1 MQIRCIRV
9 YNDYFIDKA
18 KFLSDNSLVM
28 AKKAILKEINA
39 KSKSDLGFSFRT
51 STRFHVKIPLS
62 SSHVNHP
69 VGESSTIGQ
78 YVDKRVV
85 DKIYDLVK
93 QNITNLSEVQRSLDT
108 YVREDLFFGHP
119 EERRPKKTNRRY
131 YPCRQD
137 LRNHIAKAISA
148 VKYCDDDQE
157 ALGKKIED
165 WQTKSP
171 KSNFFYRTRDAVIN
185 EKDEPR
191 PRTPEETFLFV
202 HQEPWQQQMLER
214 YGSELALMDA
224 TYKTTR
230 YAIPLFFVCVHTNV
244 GYKVVAEF
252 ICQSEDQASISE
264 ALAIIKGW
272 NPAWNPAYFMVDY
285 SNAEIAAL
293 EQQFP
298 KSLVY
303 ICDFHRLQAMYRWSK
318 SKKNGLSSAE
328 QEIFLVHMKSITY
341 ASTVDKFEK
350 RVSALKESRLYKE
363 KPNVQNYLNNTWLSC
378 YRRYS
383 SSTENLQI

>member
-1 MQIRCIRV
+1 M
-9 YNDYFIDKA
+9 
-18 KFLSDNSLVM
+18 
-28 AKKAILKEINA
+28 
-39 KSKSDLGFSFRT
+39 
-51 STRFHVKIPLS
+51 
-62 SSHVNHP
+62 
-69 VGESSTIGQ
+69 
-78 YVDKRVV
+78 
-85 DKIYDLVK
+85 
-93 QNITNLSEVQRSLDT
+93 QRSLDK
-108 YVREDLFFGHP
+108 YVREDLFSGHP

-202 HQEPWQQQMLER
+202 HQEPWQQRMLER

-230 YAIPLFFVCVHTNV
+230 YASTFFVCVHTNV
-244 GYKVVAEF
+244 GYKVVAKF
-252 ICQSEDQASISE
+252 MCQSEDQASISE

-272 NPAWNPAYFMVDY
+272 NPVWNPTYFMEDY

-293 EQQFP
+293 EEQFP
-298 KSLVY
+298 KSFVY
-303 ICDFHRLQAMYRWSK
+303 ICDFHRLQGMHRWCK
-318 SKKNGLSSAE
+318 SKKNGFSSAE
-328 QEIFLVHMKSITY
+328 QEIF
-341 ASTVDKFEK
+341 
-350 RVSALKESRLYKE
+350 
-363 KPNVQNYLNNTWLSC
+363 
-378 YRRYS
+378 
-383 SSTENLQI
+383 

>member
-62 SSHVNHP
+62 SSHVNQP
-69 VGESSTIGQ
+69 VGDSSTIGQ

-93 QNITNLSEVQRSLDT
+93 QNITNLSEVQRSLDK
-108 YVREDLFFGHP
+108 YVREDLFSGHP

-157 ALGKKIED
+157 ALSKKIED

-202 HQEPWQQQMLER
+202 HQEPWQQRMLER

-230 YAIPLFFVCVHTNV
+230 
-244 GYKVVAEF
+244 
-252 ICQSEDQASISE
+252 
-264 ALAIIKGW
+264 
-272 NPAWNPAYFMVDY
+272 
-285 SNAEIAAL
+285 
-293 EQQFP
+293 
-298 KSLVY
+298 
-303 ICDFHRLQAMYRWSK
+303 
-318 SKKNGLSSAE
+318 
-328 QEIFLVHMKSITY
+328 
-341 ASTVDKFEK
+341 
-350 RVSALKESRLYKE
+350 
-363 KPNVQNYLNNTWLSC
+363 
-378 YRRYS
+378 
-383 SSTENLQI
+383 

>member
-69 VGESSTIGQ
+69 VGDSSTIGQ

-93 QNITNLSEVQRSLDT
+93 QNITNLSEVQRSLDK
-108 YVREDLFFGHP
+108 YVREDLFSGHP

-157 ALGKKIED
+157 ALGKKKED
-165 WQTKSP
+165 WQT
-171 KSNFFYRTRDAVIN
+171 N

-202 HQEPWQQQMLER
+202 HQEPWQQRMLER

-285 SNAEIAAL
+285 SNAESL
-293 EQQFP
+293 PSNNNSP
-298 KSLVY
+298 KVWCTFVISTDY
-303 ICDFHRLQAMYRWSK
+303 KQCTAGPSQRRMAFRL
-318 SKKNGLSSAE
+318 LS
-328 QEIFLVHMKSITY
+328 
-341 ASTVDKFEK
+341 
-350 RVSALKESRLYKE
+350 
-363 KPNVQNYLNNTWLSC
+363 
-378 YRRYS
+378 RRYF
-383 SSTENLQI
+383 